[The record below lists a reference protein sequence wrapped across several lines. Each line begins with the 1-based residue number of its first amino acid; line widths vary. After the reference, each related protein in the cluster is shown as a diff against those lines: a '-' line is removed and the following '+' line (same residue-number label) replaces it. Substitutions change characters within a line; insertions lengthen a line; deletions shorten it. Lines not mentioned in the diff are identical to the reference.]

1 MEALVQI
8 LLAVVAFILEVT
20 LHAIVFVFYL
30 LMAIF
35 SKRYREKLRNDWATS
50 PSKRFGIVICA
61 TFYSAALIFALLFWL
76 PVLLNGTPEVIDKD
90 NKSSVNF
97 DFSNEELQRMKN
109 TKEIKDLVDVAGG
122 IVKRKLEERGE
133 EEKLEAPSGSQTVQP
148 NSDQ

>member
-20 LHAIVFVFYL
+20 LHAIVFVFYV

-35 SKRYREKLRNDWATS
+35 SKRYREKLRNDWAAS
-50 PSKRFGIVICA
+50 PSKRFGIVLSA

-76 PVLLNGTPEVIDKD
+76 SVLLNGTPEVVDKD
-90 NKSSVNF
+90 KKSSVNF
-97 DFSNEELQRMKN
+97 DISSEELQRMKN

-133 EEKLEAPSGSQTVQP
+133 EEKLEALSESQAVQP